1 MKEILDRYV
10 PADAAAYCL
19 ELWQHWQFDFVVT
32 KARTS
37 KLGDFRWAMGKRE
50 KITVNGNL
58 NPYNFL
64 VTYLHEVAHL
74 VVHRSYTRKQ
84 PAHGKAWKTHFQTL
98 LLPVMKP
105 HVFPETVLVPLLDY
119 AKNPRASS
127 SAHVPLMLA
136 FRVIDQ
142 PKMNTNTLTVNDIA
156 KGELFRFNKKIYQ
169 KGETRRTRVVC
180 TEQKTNEGFLF
191 VAHTWVEKV

>member
-19 ELWQHWQFDFVVT
+19 QLWQYWQFDFVVT
-32 KARTS
+32 KERAS

-74 VVHRSYTRKQ
+74 VVHRSYKCKQ
-84 PAHGKAWKTHFQTL
+84 PAHGKAWKTHFQEL
-98 LLPVMKP
+98 LKPVMKP

-119 AKNPRASS
+119 AQNPRASS
-127 SAHVPLMLA
+127 SAHLPLMLA
-136 FRVIDQ
+136 FRAIDQ
-142 PKMNTNTLTVNDIA
+142 PNVNSNLLTLNEIPQ
-156 KGELFRFNKKIYQ
+156 GELFRFNKKVYQ
-169 KGETRRTRVVC
+169 RGEVRRVRILC
-180 TEQKTNEGFLF
+180 TEQKTKKGFLF
-191 VAHTWVEKV
+191 VAHAWVEKV